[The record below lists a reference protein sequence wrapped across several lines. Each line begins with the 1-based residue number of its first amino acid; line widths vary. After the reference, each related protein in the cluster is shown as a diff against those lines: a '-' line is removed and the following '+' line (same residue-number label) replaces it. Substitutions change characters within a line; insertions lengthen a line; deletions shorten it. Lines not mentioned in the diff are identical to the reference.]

1 MHVLRQEETLSQAPG
16 NSPTFTLCPGF
27 DTSYHRKRLIF
38 ELEGGLPAHFW
49 PKGGCHIRPNLGSW
63 PSVTCR
69 LSDCNPARYPGRW
82 GSRGSITLDPGW
94 LFGSALPFS
103 GTTRKRRRGSWA
115 SSLGLLLLR
124 CWTSARQKTV
134 DGHYSFN
141 HYFILTLIGLCS

>member
-1 MHVLRQEETLSQAPG
+1 MHVLRQEETLCQAPG
-16 NSPTFTLCPGF
+16 NSPTFTLRPGF

-49 PKGGCHIRPNLGSW
+49 PRGGCHIRPNLGSW
-63 PSVTCR
+63 PSVTSR

-103 GTTRKRRRGSWA
+103 GTTRIGGGEVGLFPWGCCYCAAGRALSRKRSMVIIRLTTI
-115 SSLGLLLLR
+115 SS
-124 CWTSARQKTV
+124 SP
-134 DGHYSFN
+134 
-141 HYFILTLIGLCS
+141 